1 MVAADPSQPGA
12 RTILIGYDGSAHADH
27 AIDKAARMFPGA
39 DAIVITAW
47 TSVRAVAGAGRAALP
62 EAVIEKATTEL
73 DSAAKAA
80 AEGTAQAGADRARAA
95 GLNARPEAIRADAG
109 VAQAILR
116 ASEEPDVMS
125 VVVGSRGLSG
135 FRSALLGSI
144 SNAVVQHSAKPV
156 VVVHDP
162 ADPRDP

>member
-1 MVAADPSQPGA
+1 
-12 RTILIGYDGSAHADH
+12 
-27 AIDKAARMFPGA
+27 
-39 DAIVITAW
+39 
-47 TSVRAVAGAGRAALP
+47 
-62 EAVIEKATTEL
+62 
-73 DSAAKAA
+73 
-80 AEGTAQAGADRARAA
+80 
-95 GLNARPEAIRADAG
+95 
-109 VAQAILR
+109 
-116 ASEEPDVMS
+116 MS